1 LTIGKQIG
9 LSTLPICP
17 VCGGSDRVRL
27 LFSRNGDS
35 VHRCLNCR
43 VEFLFP
49 QPNDAALSAIY
60 SGGYFIGSDN
70 QADSDRVA
78 QLKRATASLYLRCI
92 QPFIRVAAPRILE
105 IGCGSG
111 DFLLEAKSRGFQV
124 EGLEFSP
131 HAAATANDRLGI
143 SAVTVG
149 SPDSTELPRD
159 RYDLIVG
166 FDVIEHV
173 RDPTH
178 TIHRL
183 HSALS
188 ADGVLALVTP
198 SLDSWSRRLLRNYW
212 MEYKTEHLTYFSKR
226 SLRLLLTKYG
236 FKSIMFFPNYKILS
250 IDYISR
256 HFERYPVPVISPLL
270 RLLRRSLPGRL
281 ANMRLKLV
289 ASGTMVLARKS

>member
-1 LTIGKQIG
+1 M
-9 LSTLPICP
+9 
-17 VCGGSDRVRL
+17 
-27 LFSRNGDS
+27 LFSRKGDS

-49 QPNDAALSAIY
+49 QPSDAALSAIY
-60 SGGYFIGSDN
+60 SGRYFIGSDN

-78 QLKRATASLYLRCI
+78 QLKRATATLYLRCI

-149 SPDSTELPRD
+149 SPDSTELLPD
-159 RYDLIVG
+159 RYDLIAG

-173 RDPTH
+173 RDPAQ
-178 TIHRL
+178 TIQRL

-188 ADGVLALVTP
+188 TDGVLALATP
-198 SLDSWSRRLLRNYW
+198 SLDSWSRRLLGKYW

-226 SLRLLLTKYG
+226 SLRLLLTKCG
-236 FKSIMFFPNYKILS
+236 FKSVIFIPNYKVLS
-250 IDYISR
+250 IDYICR
-256 HFERYPVPVISPLL
+256 HFERYPVPLISPLL

-281 ANMRLKLV
+281 ADTRLKLV
-289 ASGTMVLARKS
+289 ASGTMVLARKRSGKI